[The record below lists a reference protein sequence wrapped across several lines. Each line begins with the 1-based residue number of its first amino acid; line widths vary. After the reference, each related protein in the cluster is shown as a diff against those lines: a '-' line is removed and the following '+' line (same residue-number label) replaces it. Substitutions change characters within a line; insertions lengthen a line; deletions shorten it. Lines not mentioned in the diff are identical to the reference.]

1 MLDVFLTIPAKNE
14 IAIRSNKRRFSDAG
28 VTYFLILSHPLLSH
42 RYWSGISYHGH
53 ELAKISRL
61 LGGRWKRKY

>member
-42 RYWSGISYHGH
+42 RY
-53 ELAKISRL
+53 
-61 LGGRWKRKY
+61 